1 MRNRITVGML
11 IASVMVLG
19 LSACGPP
26 PPVQVDVTLSDF
38 QIVSSLDDFEAG
50 RTYEFVISN
59 EGTLN
64 HEFMVMEP
72 LAMDSMGMSMAEMDE
87 MALLM
92 VEEEELAPGETVT
105 VEYTF
110 LVSAS
115 SDDLEFACH
124 VEGHYEQGMN
134 LPINVE

>member
-1 MRNRITVGML
+1 MRSRILVGML
-11 IASVMVLG
+11 IASVIALG

-38 QIVSSLDDFEAG
+38 QITSSQTDFKAG
-50 RTYEFVISN
+50 QTYEFVISN
-59 EGTLN
+59 EGAVN

-72 LAMDSMGMSMAEMDE
+72 LAMDSMGMTMEEMDA

-92 VEEEELAPGETVT
+92 VEEDELTPGETKT

-110 LVSAS
+110 PASAS
-115 SDDLEFACH
+115 GEDLEFSCH
-124 VEGHYEQGMN
+124 VEGHYEQGMK

>member
-1 MRNRITVGML
+1 MRSRILVWML
-11 IASVMVLG
+11 ITSVMALG

-38 QIVSSLDDFEAG
+38 QITSSQTDFKAG
-50 RTYEFVISN
+50 QTYEFVISN
-59 EGTLN
+59 EGAVN

-72 LAMDSMGMSMAEMDE
+72 LAMDSMGMSMEEMDE

-92 VEEEELAPGETVT
+92 VEEEELSPGETVT

-110 LVSAS
+110 PASAS
-115 SDDLEFACH
+115 DGNLEFSCH
-124 VEGHYEQGMN
+124 VEGHYEQGMK
-134 LPINVE
+134 LPIKVQ

>member
-1 MRNRITVGML
+1 MGML
-11 IASVMVLG
+11 IASVMALG
-19 LSACGPP
+19 LSACGPS
-26 PPVQVDVTLSDF
+26 PPVEVDVTLA
-38 QIVSSLDDFEAG
+38 DFEIVASQTDFKAG
-50 RTYEFVISN
+50 QTYQFVISN

-92 VEEEELAPGETVT
+92 VEQEELSPGETVT

-110 LVSAS
+110 PAS
-115 SDDLEFACH
+115 TSGDDLEFACH